1 MIFPRIPN
9 GSDILDKVSSMK
21 LICNYYIRNYGSVL
35 QSYASFIAIK
45 KFDSR
50 VTVINYVDRPD
61 NMAKAEIA
69 IRIKTKYLLNF
80 SMLINKIRK
89 IICGDDE
96 YEYIVS
102 KRGIEFDS
110 FIQKS
115 FIFTQ
120 QYNSP
125 LEIAVNLQEKAI
137 VVIGSDQLWGPED
150 IIRDYHTL
158 NWVPT
163 DHKTVSYATSFG
175 VSELPK
181 FVCERAKRFL
191 KKITCISV
199 RESAG
204 VKIVNDLISRVVPQV
219 CDPTLLLKK
228 QEWESIASDRMI
240 NEPYI
245 FCFFIG
251 DNPWQREKAIKLRET
266 TGYKIVAILHLDQYI
281 PSDNGYAE
289 IAYSLLLRK
298 EYPSWLYSVGKG
310 ATTIWE
316 HWDGI
321 MENGDFWSTDM
332 NSFNHYA
339 YGSVAEWIYEKA
351 AGIQAIESEP
361 GYRKVIIAP
370 LPDKRLGWLRVRL
383 DTRNGKIV
391 SCWRCEKDSV
401 RYEIS
406 VDMPAVIIIDGRP
419 VKVNSGKYIFWGKSA
434 EYTDERKTEK

>member
-125 LEIAVNLQEKAI
+125 LEIAVNLQEKEI

-281 PSDNGYAE
+281 PSDNGYADYEFNNAGPEDFLSLIKYAEYVMCDSFHASIFSILFEKKFLVYNRYAINTFGSRNSRIDSLCQKLGLNDRRANKDDDVILKISSE
-289 IAYSLLLRK
+289 IDYLQVNKIIKKWR
-298 EYPSWLYSVGKG
+298 
-310 ATTIWE
+310 
-316 HWDGI
+316 
-321 MENGDFWSTDM
+321 
-332 NSFNHYA
+332 
-339 YGSVAEWIYEKA
+339 
-351 AGIQAIESEP
+351 IES
-361 GYRKVIIAP
+361 YDYMK
-370 LPDKRLGWLRVRL
+370 
-383 DTRNGKIV
+383 
-391 SCWRCEKDSV
+391 
-401 RYEIS
+401 
-406 VDMPAVIIIDGRP
+406 
-419 VKVNSGKYIFWGKSA
+419 KSL
-434 EYTDERKTEK
+434 EE